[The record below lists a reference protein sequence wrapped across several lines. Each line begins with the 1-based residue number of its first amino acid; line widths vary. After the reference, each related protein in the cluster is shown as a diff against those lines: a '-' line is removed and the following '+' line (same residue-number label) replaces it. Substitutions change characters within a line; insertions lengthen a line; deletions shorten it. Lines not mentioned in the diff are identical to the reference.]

1 MANPRYFTWSRK
13 PLVESIAQREK
24 KNRSCR
30 CRWTSFDLFASTSH
44 HHDTSRCVQ
53 SYNLLSRP
61 KCSDSRFLA
70 ANYKRKTRLK
80 RRTKYQPC
88 PCCIFKF
95 SVSLIVIKN
104 NMFWIK
110 FVLKFSIYPDEIF
123 FPVLPILLRIWVVL
137 LTTEPANLFFID
149 KMHLYSSTQVS
160 IVDFRGG
167 PGRGHEGDTSPTTGF
182 HCTKIWSEMYAFVLR
197 PYAHLGDVYKPRGQN
212 FGHFWPPLPP
222 MWLLLVNSCY

>member
-24 KNRSCR
+24 KNRSRRFC
-30 CRWTSFDLFASTSH
+30 WTSFDLFASTSH

-123 FPVLPILLRIWVVL
+123 FSCPSYI
-137 LTTEPANLFFID
+137 AKNLGSFAYYRARKSFFFWQSVFVF
-149 KMHLYSSTQVS
+149 LNSSVYSGLQGWA
-160 IVDFRGG
+160 RAGAWGG
-167 PGRGHEGDTSPTTGF
+167 YLSYYRF
-182 HCTKIWSEMYAFVLR
+182 
-197 PYAHLGDVYKPRGQN
+197 
-212 FGHFWPPLPP
+212 PLH
-222 MWLLLVNSCY
+222 